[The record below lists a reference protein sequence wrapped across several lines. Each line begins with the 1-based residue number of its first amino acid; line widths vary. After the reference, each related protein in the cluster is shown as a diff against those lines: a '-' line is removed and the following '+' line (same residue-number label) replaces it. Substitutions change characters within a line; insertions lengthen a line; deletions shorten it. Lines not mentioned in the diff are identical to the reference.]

1 MQFTRETGVSHNMDY
16 TSLIMMAIVWGGLLT
31 YLLAPIQRKSETLA
45 LGQINFVDALKQS
58 FVNVT
63 FHKKA
68 ILALILIV
76 VTLFV
81 TSWSQQQEELYNE
94 IHGINSQTRPINY
107 TLGIVIYS
115 IIIYLLHII
124 GWTLLFL
131 RKRD

>member
-1 MQFTRETGVSHNMDY
+1 MQYIREVGVSHNMDY
-16 TSLIMMAIVWGGLLT
+16 TSLSMMAIVWGGLFS
-31 YLLAPIQRKSETLA
+31 YFLAPIQRKSETLA
-45 LGQINFVDALKQS
+45 HGQLNFVDALKQS

-68 ILALILIV
+68 ILALTLIV
-76 VTLFV
+76 VTIFV
-81 TSWSQQQEELYNE
+81 TSWSRQQEELYNE
-94 IHGINSQTRPINY
+94 IHGIIALTQPINY

-124 GWTLLFL
+124 GWTLLLL